1 MEMDFATMIQTIGFP
16 AIAVVGLG
24 VFSRDFITKAMQDS
38 NERELRLIE
47 ANNQL
52 SEALRVVADT
62 TESATVQLNRL
73 CDRMDNLEDKIDIL
87 EQELRNNK

>member
-1 MEMDFATMIQTIGFP
+1 MDFATMIQAIGFP
-16 AIAVVGLG
+16 TVAVIGLG
-24 VFSRDFITKAMQDS
+24 IFAKDFINKAMQDS
-38 NERELRLIE
+38 NEREVRLIE
-47 ANNQL
+47 ANNKL
-52 SEALRVVADT
+52 SDALQVVADT